1 MALLPKIEKST
12 LDDVDE
18 KLVEEKKK
26 EASRHYMGFSIIGDE
41 CWRKLFYTYRSAQ
54 ARKFSASGVRAI
66 EDGHTQEAVM
76 AKRLRMLPYVELYTE
91 DPEKPGQQIA
101 FSLLLDHFRGHA
113 DGIIKG
119 LLECPKTF
127 CVWEHKSV
135 NETKFNKL
143 IALKKEKG
151 EKEALSAWDSI
162 YYAQAMLYCHCAQL
176 TRHYLTVTTPGG
188 RDHVSCRTEYNRAVA
203 EGIIAKAQSII
214 FDNWNIPARLSD
226 KREFYLCKFCEHQ
239 GICHDGDFPLVHC
252 KTCRYME
259 PIKDGKRQCLK
270 HEKEITE
277 DVLFKGCDYHI
288 YNPAL
293 ISAKLIEHQD
303 DGCIYVT
310 DQGFRFANIYN
321 TGLPELTGE
330 LDAIYPSKF
339 LFEKIKSVNNL
350 TREIVKVQQIFQGE
364 IVDTVNVPVKKAWE
378 KNKEL
383 RDI

>member
-1 MALLPKIEKST
+1 MAALPKIEKTT

-18 KLVEEKKK
+18 KLIEEKKK
-26 EASRHYMGFSIIGDE
+26 EAFRHYLGMSIIGDE

-54 ARKFSASGVRAI
+54 TREFNASGVRAI
-66 EDGHTQEAVM
+66 EDGYTQEAVM
-76 AKRLRMLPYVELYTE
+76 AKRLRMLPYIELYTE
-91 DPEKPGQQIA
+91 DPENPGQQIG

-113 DGIIKG
+113 DGVIRG
-119 LLECPKTF
+119 LLESPKTF
-127 CVWEHKSV
+127 HIWEHKSV

-143 IALKKEKG
+143 VALKKEKG
-151 EKEALSAWDSI
+151 EKQALQEWDPI
-162 YYAQAMLYCHCAQL
+162 YWNQAIIYMHCAQL

-188 RDHVSCRTEYNRAVA
+188 RDYVSCRTEYNRSVA
-203 EGIIAKAQSII
+203 ESIIAKAQSLI

-226 KREFYLCKFCEHQ
+226 KREFYLCKWCEHQ

-252 KTCRYME
+252 KTCRYLE
-259 PIKDGKRQCLK
+259 PVKDGKWNCLK
-270 HEKEITE
+270 HEKEIIE
-277 DVLFKGCDYHI
+277 DMLFQGCDYHI

-293 ISAKLIEHQD
+293 IAAKLVEHQE

-310 DQGFRFANIYN
+310 DKGFRFANIYN
-321 TGLPELTGE
+321 TGLPELKGE
-330 LDAIYPSKF
+330 LDAIYPSKH

-350 TREIVKVQQIFQGE
+350 TKEIVKIQQTFQGE
-364 IVDTVNVPVKKAWE
+364 IVDSASVPKKAWE